1 LPIGKSVF
9 HFYGTLYNG
18 GLDLKSIREDIP
30 MANKKVAMEHD
41 KKIALVAH
49 DNKKRDLVEW
59 ARFNRDLL
67 AHHRVYATGTTGKIL
82 EEALGFPII
91 KLQSGP
97 LGGDQQVG
105 AKIVDNEID
114 FLIFFWDPLEP
125 QPHDPDVK
133 ALLRM
138 AVVWNIPIA
147 CNRAS
152 ADFMISSPLMDGEYD
167 RLVTDYDFYRT
178 RKIIGD
184 TEPPMPD
191 RPAAPPRDPD
201 VTEMLASAAVIDA

>member
-1 LPIGKSVF
+1 MV
-9 HFYGTLYNG
+9 
-18 GLDLKSIREDIP
+18 R
-30 MANKKVAMEHD
+30 D

-49 DNKKRDLVEW
+49 DHKKRDLLEW
-59 ARFNRDLL
+59 AKFNRDLL
-67 AHHRVYATGTTGKIL
+67 AHHEVFATGTTGETLEKELGLKIK
-82 EEALGFPII
+82 

-97 LGGDQQVG
+97 LGGDQQIG
-105 AKIVDNEID
+105 SKIVSNEID

-152 ADFMISSPLMDGEYD
+152 ADFMISSPLMEDEYN
-167 RLVTDYDFYRT
+167 RLVPDYDEYRT
-178 RKIIGD
+178 RKIDWGESDADAIKSAS
-184 TEPPMPD
+184 TENK
-191 RPAAPPRDPD
+191 
-201 VTEMLASAAVIDA
+201 L